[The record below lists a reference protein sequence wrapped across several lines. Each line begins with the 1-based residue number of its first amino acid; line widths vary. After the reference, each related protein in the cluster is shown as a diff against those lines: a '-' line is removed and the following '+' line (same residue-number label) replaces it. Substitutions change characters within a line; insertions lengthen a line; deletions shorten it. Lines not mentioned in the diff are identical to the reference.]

1 MSNGDDSSDYD
12 NDSTIDAD
20 YDPRKDQNDDDMDMD
35 EEEPEPHEVR
45 QLAVGGGPPVGDQQL
60 EIEGNPPVVSDDVHP
75 SARFHKRTG
84 KVLTRKRSCDPNS
97 WKCNI
102 RKKLMQ
108 SGKRYINSRGN
119 VQEARSVKTKKDCS
133 KCKFKCSLNISEKDR
148 SDIFKEF
155 WSINDNEKMNFFA
168 KTTTQETKKRPRG
181 GAPRRRHRSLTY
193 CLPVNDQNVRVCK
206 MFYLTTLDIN
216 HKRVRTYHNSKH
228 AMGGTPEHL
237 KWGKSANNVVPQ
249 EIKDGIRVHINS
261 IPRVESHYC
270 RATTNKEYVAPGLSI
285 SLLYEK
291 YVEKCNE
298 TGRTPGKNPPLQA
311 DIQL

>member
-1 MSNGDDSSDYD
+1 M
-12 NDSTIDAD
+12 
-20 YDPRKDQNDDDMDMD
+20 
-35 EEEPEPHEVR
+35 
-45 QLAVGGGPPVGDQQL
+45 
-60 EIEGNPPVVSDDVHP
+60 
-75 SARFHKRTG
+75 
-84 KVLTRKRSCDPNS
+84 
-97 WKCNI
+97 
-102 RKKLMQ
+102 
-108 SGKRYINSRGN
+108 
-119 VQEARSVKTKKDCS
+119 KTKKDCC

-168 KTTTQETKKRPRG
+168 KTTTQETKKSPRRG
-181 GAPRRRHRSLTY
+181 PSSRRHRSLTY

-216 HKRVRTYHNSKH
+216 HKRVCTYHNSKH
-228 AMGGTPEHL
+228 TMGGTPEHL

-270 RATTNKEYVAPGLSI
+270 RATTNKEYVAPGFYI

-298 TGRTPGKNPPLQA
+298 TGWTPGKIHIYRQIFNSEFNIAFHVPKKDRCDVCEAIKVNKEPTDEEKKSTRGTFEGQVGNKN
-311 DIQL
+311 